1 MTYFLTRLMISALS
15 LALACQLVPGMR
27 VDGIVTLLVAAFL
40 FGLVN
45 AIVRPLLVILTLPL
59 ILFTLG
65 LFLFVI
71 NGLMLA
77 LVAWLLPG
85 FSIDGLGSAIIGWL
99 IVSLTSFAASRIY
112 RESMSDRDEWNR

>member
-1 MTYFLTRLMISALS
+1 MTHFLTRLMISALS
-15 LALACQLVPGMR
+15 LAVACYLVPGMH
-27 VDGIVTLLVAAFL
+27 VDGIMTLLVAAFL
-40 FGLVN
+40 FGLIN

-71 NGLMLA
+71 NGLMMA

-99 IVSLTSFAASRIY
+99 IVSLTSWAASRVY
-112 RESMSDRDEWNR
+112 RESIDEQEG

>member
-1 MTYFLTRLMISALS
+1 MTHFLTRLMISALS
-15 LALACQLVPGMR
+15 LAVACYLVPGMR
-27 VDGIVTLLVAAFL
+27 VDGMMTLLVAAFL

-65 LFLFVI
+65 LFLLVV

-85 FSIDGLGSAIIGWL
+85 FSIDGLGAAIIGWL
-99 IVSLTSFAASRIY
+99 IVSLTSWAASRVY
-112 RESMSDRDEWNR
+112 RESTSEREN